1 MALHEPLREQELLC
15 YCDETFVLVRS
26 QDRGDLFVMR
36 QVACTICA
44 KLQRIDKSV
53 SFKVGHN

>member
-1 MALHEPLREQELLC
+1 
-15 YCDETFVLVRS
+15 
-26 QDRGDLFVMR
+26 MR

-53 SFKVGHN
+53 YIIQSWTELIMRAML